1 MPVGNIMHLF
11 RRHPVIPAQSQLRR
25 DADMAPETDSS
36 DRPDEAGATGPGAGG
51 FAGFG
56 AEALPHMDTLFRAA
70 ASMLHSR
77 SEAEDAVQEVY
88 LQALK
93 SFHRF
98 TPGTNCRAWLF
109 RILFHVISHH
119 RRKWFGRIVFSER
132 EELEQT
138 AVYMEPVAEQ
148 LTDDEVIQAFRK
160 LPQQFAEVVM
170 LADVQEFSYKEIQ
183 ETLGIPVG
191 TVMSRLSRGRQL
203 LRVHLADCDA
213 RAGNRPQCRQPG
225 RRPPHVDHL

>member
-1 MPVGNIMHLF
+1 MRRDAGMAAENPVGNPIGSGNAVSAA
-11 RRHPVIPAQSQLRR
+11 PNPNAQF
-25 DADMAPETDSS
+25 E
-36 DRPDEAGATGPGAGG
+36 
-51 FAGFG
+51 
-56 AEALPHMDTLFRAA
+56 AEALPHLNDLYRAA
-70 ASMLHSR
+70 ASILHNR
-77 SEAEDAVQEVY
+77 AEAEDAVQEAY

-93 SFHRF
+93 SFQRF

-109 RILFHVISHH
+109 RILFHVISHQ
-119 RRKWFGRIVFSER
+119 RRKWFGRLIFSER

-138 AVYMEPVAEQ
+138 AVYTEPVAEQ
-148 LTDDEVIQAFRK
+148 LTDDELIQAFRK

-203 LRVHLADCDA
+203 LRAELADLA
-213 RAGNRPQCRQPG
+213 TRAGILRSIPRS
-225 RRPPHVDHL
+225 

>member
-1 MPVGNIMHLF
+1 MVAENGSH
-11 RRHPVIPAQSQLRR
+11 
-25 DADMAPETDSS
+25 
-36 DRPDEAGATGPGAGG
+36 DRLHGAGAITSESRCAID
-51 FAGFG
+51 F
-56 AEALPHMDTLFRAA
+56 ETETLPHMNDLYRAA
-70 ASMLHSR
+70 ASILRSR
-77 SEAEDAVQEVY
+77 AEAEDAVQETY

-109 RILFHVISHH
+109 RILFHVISHQ

-138 AVYMEPVAEQ
+138 TVYVEPVPEQ
-148 LTDDEVIQAFRK
+148 LTDDDLIQALRK
-160 LPQQFAEVVM
+160 LPQQFAEVVL

-183 ETLGIPVG
+183 ETLGVPIG

-203 LRVHLADCDA
+203 LRAQLTECGM
-213 RAGNRPQCRQPG
+213 RAGVVRGAARPAGAQPG
-225 RRPPHVDHL
+225 

>member
-1 MPVGNIMHLF
+1 MPLEND
-11 RRHPVIPAQSQLRR
+11 SR
-25 DADMAPETDSS
+25 DRLGET
-36 DRPDEAGATGPGAGG
+36 GAVSLGLGG
-51 FAGFG
+51 TAGFE
-56 AEALPHMDTLFRAA
+56 AEALPHMAALYRAA
-70 ASMLHSR
+70 ASILHSR
-77 SEAEDAVQEVY
+77 SEAEDAVQEAY

-109 RILFHVISHH
+109 RILFHVISHQ
-119 RRKWFGRIVFSER
+119 RRKWFGRLIFSER

-138 AVYMEPVAEQ
+138 VVYEEPVGEQ

-170 LADVQEFSYKEIQ
+170 LADVQEFSYREIQ

-203 LRVHLADCDA
+203 LRTQLAGCGV
-213 RAGNRPQCRQPG
+213 RAGVVRGAAPQG
-225 RRPPHVDHL
+225 AELT

>member
-1 MPVGNIMHLF
+1 
-11 RRHPVIPAQSQLRR
+11 
-25 DADMAPETDSS
+25 MAPETDHR
-36 DRPDEAGATGPGAGG
+36 DRPDEAGAVGPG
-51 FAGFG
+51 FD

-70 ASMLHSR
+70 ASILHSR
-77 SEAEDAVQEVY
+77 SEAEDAVQETY

-109 RILFHVISHH
+109 RILFHVISHQ
-119 RRKWFGRIVFSER
+119 RRKWFGRIIFSER

-138 AVYMEPVAEQ
+138 AVYTEPVAEQ
-148 LTDDEVIQAFRK
+148 LTDEELIEAFRK

-183 ETLGIPVG
+183 ETLGIPAG

-203 LRVHLADCDA
+203 LRIHLTACGAQAGIVRGAA
-213 RAGNRPQCRQPG
+213 RPAGA
-225 RRPPHVDHL
+225 HLT

>member
-1 MPVGNIMHLF
+1 MRGDAGMAAEKSGGNRF
-11 RRHPVIPAQSQLRR
+11 DNGDAANAAANPTAQF
-25 DADMAPETDSS
+25 E
-36 DRPDEAGATGPGAGG
+36 
-51 FAGFG
+51 
-56 AEALPHMDTLFRAA
+56 AEALPHLNDLYRAA
-70 ASMLHSR
+70 ASILHNR
-77 SEAEDAVQEVY
+77 AEAEDAVQEAY

-98 TPGTNCRAWLF
+98 TPGSNCRAWLF
-109 RILFHVISHH
+109 RILFHVISHQ
-119 RRKWFGRIVFSER
+119 RRKWFGRMIFTER

-148 LTDDEVIQAFRK
+148 LTDDELIHAFRK

-183 ETLGIPVG
+183 KTLGIPVG

-203 LRVHLADCDA
+203 LRVHLAECGA
-213 RAGNRPQCRQPG
+213 RAGIVRGAPSSARA
-225 RRPPHVDHL
+225 HLM